1 MTRQTDPDVHARSR
15 RFLLSTLAAV
25 TLVVG
30 MGWSGAG
37 IAGALP
43 GGVDGVTAGTSPAA
57 GDTPGLTHDTAAGE
71 KLKGLFRVTA
81 GSCAAGPATGSYF
94 RMIQPG
100 GSVASGPYLQ
110 NTGTACKD
118 KSYTPLRPG
127 RDGGLST
134 AAYQPQ
140 PDPPFDSGGGGL
152 ADRITQPEAFY

>member
-81 GSCAAGPATGSYF
+81 GSCADGAGKLSA
-94 RMIQPG
+94 
-100 GSVASGPYLQ
+100 
-110 NTGTACKD
+110 D
-118 KSYTPLRPG
+118 LRAFA
-127 RDGGLST
+127 
-134 AAYQPQ
+134 AAYQGQHFNQGAPK
-140 PDPPFDSGGGGL
+140 PDGSTPGATTLASGTYTP
-152 ADRITQPEAFY
+152 ATKAFSLQWASP